1 MEAVFKK
8 FSTAQSAF
16 RVGFFNADIQI
27 PETQLQALLPF
38 PALESLCAV

>member
-8 FSTAQSAF
+8 LSTAQSAF
-16 RVGFFNADIQI
+16 RVDFFKADIQI

-38 PALESLCAV
+38 PAPESLLAG